1 MEVAMSFT
9 FYLKLYLSTVVAFFA
24 IDMLWLGLVARNMY
38 SKYLGFLLSPKPNW
52 IAAIVFYLLFILGL
66 IVFAVIPGLKAES
79 LKTALLLAALFGLV
93 TYATYD
99 LTNLATLKNWP
110 LGITIID
117 MVWGVVLSCIV
128 TWISFLV
135 GKWLG

>member
-1 MEVAMSFT
+1 MSFT
-9 FYLKLYLSTVVAFFA
+9 FYVKLYLSTLVAFFA

-52 IAAIVFYLLFILGL
+52 MAAIIFYLLFIVGL

-110 LGITIID
+110 LGITIVD

>member
-1 MEVAMSFT
+1 MSFP

-52 IAAIVFYLLFILGL
+52 FAAIIFYLLFIVGL
-66 IVFAVIPGLKAES
+66 IVFAVIPGLEAGS
-79 LKTALLLAALFGLV
+79 LKNALLLAALFGLV

-110 LGITIID
+110 LGITIVD

>member
-1 MEVAMSFT
+1 MSFT
-9 FYLKLYLSTVVAFFA
+9 FYVKLYLSTLVAFFA

-52 IAAIVFYLLFILGL
+52 IAAIIFYLMFIVGL
-66 IVFAVIPGLKAES
+66 IVFAVIPGLEAGS
-79 LKTALLLAALFGLV
+79 LKNALLLAALFGLV

-110 LGITIID
+110 LGITIVD

>member
-1 MEVAMSFT
+1 MSFT
-9 FYLKLYLSTVVAFFA
+9 FYVKLYLSTLVAFFA

-52 IAAIVFYLLFILGL
+52 IAAIIFYLLFILGL

-110 LGITIID
+110 LGITIVD